1 MHFKL
6 TDKYSHSEIIL
17 EKGIEMCQKY
27 SGSIDESSKCQK
39 LNNLSAL
46 YMIEEFFVAALELKK
61 LDWAKVF
68 LDIVSAKHPQS
79 VKEMRMLGQFHE
91 ASQDSDKAKEIYNE
105 LISIN
110 PTDFQTI
117 KRLIALHRD

>member
-6 TDKYSHSEIIL
+6 IDKYSHSEIIL

-27 SGSIDESSKCQK
+27 SGSIDESSKCHK
-39 LNNLSAL
+39 LNILSAL

-79 VKEMRMLGQFHE
+79 VKEMRMLG
-91 ASQDSDKAKEIYNE
+91 
-105 LISIN
+105 
-110 PTDFQTI
+110 
-117 KRLIALHRD
+117 

>member
-1 MHFKL
+1 
-6 TDKYSHSEIIL
+6 
-17 EKGIEMCQKY
+17 
-27 SGSIDESSKCQK
+27 
-39 LNNLSAL
+39 
-46 YMIEEFFVAALELKK
+46 MIEEFFVAALELKK
-61 LDWAKVF
+61 LDWGKVF

>member
-1 MHFKL
+1 MINAATLKSSL
-6 TDKYSHSEIIL
+6 RRALRCVRSTLVALMNRVSERAFDI
-17 EKGIEMCQKY
+17 
-27 SGSIDESSKCQK
+27 
-39 LNNLSAL
+39 LSAL

-61 LDWAKVF
+61 LDWGKVF
-68 LDIVSAKHPQS
+68 LDIVSVKHPQS

-110 PTDFQTI
+110 PSDFQTI